1 MSNDENIVNTDEI
14 YTDEEIA
21 EFEAMFG
28 EGFLSPG
35 GQEEV
40 AKIVENVSL
49 AGKEVL
55 DIGVGIGGPAC
66 LLIEK
71 HGAARVTGIDVEDTV
86 LETAAQTVLRRGL
99 QDRVIL
105 KRVEPGPLPFDD
117 ESFDVVFSKDAI
129 IHIPDKGA
137 LFREIYRILKS
148 DGCIAMSDWYRG
160 EETLTEEMT
169 AWLEPHG
176 SEFVMT
182 PIQNDADLLGS
193 AGFVDIAILVDIPH
207 MNRQPD
213 HRLRN
218 FGVVGNALCP
228 GSAQEP
234 LTMSQGAPRQS
245 RWIGLV
251 AIKAHLSCDFPLQR
265 MTNRRLTPTKDRA
278 AAVTARSAA
287 GSPRIASSAPQPR
300 PFET

>member
-1 MSNDENIVNTDEI
+1 MSNDESIVNTDEI

-28 EGFLSPG
+28 EGFLSPS

-40 AKIVENVSL
+40 AKIVENMSL

-86 LETAAQTVLRRGL
+86 LRTAAQTVLRRDL

-137 LFREIYRILKS
+137 LFREIYRILKPG
-148 DGCIAMSDWYRG
+148 GCIAMSDWYRG
-160 EETLTEEMT
+160 EEPLTEEMA

-182 PIQNDADLLGS
+182 PIQNDADLLVS
-193 AGFVDIAILVDIPH
+193 AGFVDTEIIDRNAWFTEFSRELVDQLSGPGYDTLV
-207 MNRQPD
+207 MAVGKDTAD
-213 HRLRN
+213 HLVSKARERVIISDQGQLR
-218 FGVVGNALCP
+218 P
-228 GSAQEP
+228 G
-234 LTMSQGAPRQS
+234 
-245 RWIGLV
+245 
-251 AIKAHLSCDFPLQR
+251 HLRGHKP
-265 MTNRRLTPTKDRA
+265 
-278 AAVTARSAA
+278 ARVKVPVEMA
-287 GSPRIASSAPQPR
+287 
-300 PFET
+300 TT

>member
-71 HGAARVTGIDVEDTV
+71 HGATRVTGIDVEDTV
-86 LETAAQTVLRRGL
+86 LKTAAQTVLRRGL

-137 LFREIYRILKS
+137 LFREIYRILKPG
-148 DGCIAMSDWYRG
+148 GCIAMSDWYRG
-160 EETLTEEMT
+160 EEPLTEEM
-169 AWLEPHG
+169 AEWLEPHG

-182 PIQNDADLLGS
+182 PIQNDADLLVS
-193 AGFVDIAILVDIPH
+193 AGFVDTEIIDRTAWFTEFSRELVDQLSGPGYDTLV
-207 MNRQPD
+207 MAVGKDTAD
-213 HRLRN
+213 HLVSKARERVIISDQGQLR
-218 FGVVGNALCP
+218 P
-228 GSAQEP
+228 G
-234 LTMSQGAPRQS
+234 
-245 RWIGLV
+245 
-251 AIKAHLSCDFPLQR
+251 HLRGHKP
-265 MTNRRLTPTKDRA
+265 
-278 AAVTARSAA
+278 ARVKVPVEMA
-287 GSPRIASSAPQPR
+287 
-300 PFET
+300 TT

>member
-1 MSNDENIVNTDEI
+1 MSIDQSIVNTDEI
-14 YTDEEIA
+14 YTVEEIA

-49 AGKEVL
+49 TGKEVL

-66 LLIEK
+66 LLVEQ

-86 LETAAQTVLRRGL
+86 LKSAAQAVLRRGL

-117 ESFDVVFSKDAI
+117 DSFDVVFSKDAI
-129 IHIPDKGA
+129 IHIPNKGA
-137 LFREIYRILKS
+137 LFREIYRILTPG
-148 DGCIAMSDWYRG
+148 GCIAMSDWYG
-160 EETLTEEMT
+160 SEEPLTEEMT

-182 PIQNDADLLGS
+182 PIQNDADLLVS
-193 AGFVDIAILVDIPH
+193 AGFVDTEIIDRNAWFTDFSRELLDQLSGPGYDTLVEA
-207 MNRQPD
+207 
-213 HRLRN
+213 
-218 FGVVGNALCP
+218 VGKDTANYLVSKA
-228 GSAQEP
+228 GERVIISAQGQLRP
-234 LTMSQGAPRQS
+234 GHLRGHKPVQGK
-245 RWIGLV
+245 V
-251 AIKAHLSCDFPLQR
+251 
-265 MTNRRLTPTKDRA
+265 
-278 AAVTARSAA
+278 
-287 GSPRIASSAPQPR
+287 
-300 PFET
+300 

>member
-55 DIGVGIGGPAC
+55 DIGVGLGGPAC

-86 LETAAQTVLRRGL
+86 LKTAAQTVLRRSL

-137 LFREIYRILKS
+137 LFREIYRILKPG
-148 DGCIAMSDWYRG
+148 GCIAMSDWYRG
-160 EETLTEEMT
+160 EEPLTEEMV
-169 AWLEPHG
+169 AWLEPHS

-182 PIQNDADLLGS
+182 PIQNDADLLAS
-193 AGFVDIAILVDIPH
+193 AGFVDTEIIDRNAWFTEFSRELVDQLSGSGYDTLV
-207 MNRQPD
+207 MA
-213 HRLRN
+213 
-218 FGVVGNALCP
+218 VGKDTANSLVSKARERVII
-228 GSAQEP
+228 SAQGQLRP
-234 LTMSQGAPRQS
+234 G
-245 RWIGLV
+245 
-251 AIKAHLSCDFPLQR
+251 HLRGHKP
-265 MTNRRLTPTKDRA
+265 A
-278 AAVTARSAA
+278 
-287 GSPRIASSAPQPR
+287 
-300 PFET
+300 

>member
-49 AGKEVL
+49 TGKEVL

-71 HGAARVTGIDVEDTV
+71 HGATRVTGIDVEDTV
-86 LETAAQTVLRRGL
+86 LKTAAQTVLRRGL

-137 LFREIYRILKS
+137 LFREIYRILKPG
-148 DGCIAMSDWYRG
+148 GCIAMSDWYRG
-160 EETLTEEMT
+160 EEPLTEEM
-169 AWLEPHG
+169 AEWLEPHG

-182 PIQNDADLLGS
+182 PIQNDADLLVS
-193 AGFVDIAILVDIPH
+193 AGFVDTEIIDRTAWFTEFSRELVDQLSGPGYDTLV
-207 MNRQPD
+207 MAVGKDTAD
-213 HRLRN
+213 HLVSKARERVIISDQGQLR
-218 FGVVGNALCP
+218 P
-228 GSAQEP
+228 G
-234 LTMSQGAPRQS
+234 
-245 RWIGLV
+245 
-251 AIKAHLSCDFPLQR
+251 HLRGHKP
-265 MTNRRLTPTKDRA
+265 
-278 AAVTARSAA
+278 ARVKVPVEMA
-287 GSPRIASSAPQPR
+287 
-300 PFET
+300 TT